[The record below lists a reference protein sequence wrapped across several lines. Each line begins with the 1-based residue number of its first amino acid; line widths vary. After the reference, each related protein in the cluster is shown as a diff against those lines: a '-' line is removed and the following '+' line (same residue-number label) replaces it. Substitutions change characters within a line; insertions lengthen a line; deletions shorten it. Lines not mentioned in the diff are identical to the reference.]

1 MSACIRC
8 NDTAVFCARHASEQ
22 VLKLRAEVADLKA
35 RLKAARALLP
45 YTSNFTALSGVA
57 ERQAHI
63 TDLRVKNWRELERS
77 GPALK
82 ARPTSDLTTEGWWY
96 ANKRSIDVL
105 GRSPRGDVTCV
116 RIRLSDILRRLRP

>member
-1 MSACIRC
+1 MSRAYYCPSCGRP
-8 NDTAVFCARHASEQ
+8 ASEPCEACER
-22 VLKLRAEVADLKA
+22 LRSEVADLKA
-35 RLKAARALLP
+35 RPCRLA
-45 YTSNFTALSGVA
+45 V
-57 ERQAHI
+57 Q
-63 TDLRVKNWRELERS
+63 ELEEAVTKHPELKRS

-116 RIRLSDILRRLRP
+116 RIRLSDILKRLK